1 MSRHVFYEEE
11 GSFKVGTILADND
24 ASLQVESPHGRRSK
38 VKASNVLFRFDAPS
52 IAGFMDAAQKAAAD
66 IDVDF
71 LWQCCAETEFSYET
85 LAREYFG
92 RAPHP
97 GEAAGVLLRL
107 HDAPM
112 YFYKKGRGRYK
123 AAPED
128 ALKAALAGIERK
140 KQQAQIKASYVEQL
154 SASRL
159 PAAFSP
165 VLDRLLYRPDRG
177 SLEWKALEEASDAL
191 KLSPARL
198 IERCGGIPSVH
209 DYHLRRFLFECFP
222 RGPGFPDGIAAC
234 EPPDLPAADVEA
246 FSIDDAATTEIDD
259 ALSLTPLAGGGWRIG
274 VHIAAPALGV
284 APGSPVDAVARER
297 LSTVYYPSG
306 KITMLPDAAI
316 RRYTLSEAQPCPA
329 LSLYI
334 DTSPELDVVAL
345 TNRLE
350 RVPIA
355 ANLRHDALER
365 AFNAESIERGTIDH
379 PRGRELNV
387 LRSFASRRAHE
398 RRGGEAEATLRP
410 EFSFRVEGDRVSI
423 VRRPRGTPIDT
434 LVSEMMIFTN
444 REWGRQLASSETA
457 AIYRVQGSGKVRMST
472 VPSGH
477 EGLGVE
483 QYVWAS
489 SPLRR
494 YVDLINQRQIIALV
508 RGETPPLKPGD
519 EVLLSAMRDFEA
531 AYEAY
536 AEFQRTMERYWS
548 LRWIDQ
554 EHRTTL
560 SGRVIRENLV
570 RLDELPLVL
579 RVPSLPSLE
588 AGAGVELAVTDIDF
602 LDLLLRCEFRS
613 RVEPSKDPVA
623 GAAQSAISL

>member
-246 FSIDDAATTEIDD
+246 FSI
-259 ALSLTPLAGGGWRIG
+259 
-274 VHIAAPALGV
+274 
-284 APGSPVDAVARER
+284 
-297 LSTVYYPSG
+297 
-306 KITMLPDAAI
+306 
-316 RRYTLSEAQPCPA
+316 
-329 LSLYI
+329 
-334 DTSPELDVVAL
+334 
-345 TNRLE
+345 
-350 RVPIA
+350 
-355 ANLRHDALER
+355 
-365 AFNAESIERGTIDH
+365 
-379 PRGRELNV
+379 
-387 LRSFASRRAHE
+387 
-398 RRGGEAEATLRP
+398 
-410 EFSFRVEGDRVSI
+410 
-423 VRRPRGTPIDT
+423 
-434 LVSEMMIFTN
+434 
-444 REWGRQLASSETA
+444 
-457 AIYRVQGSGKVRMST
+457 
-472 VPSGH
+472 
-477 EGLGVE
+477 
-483 QYVWAS
+483 
-489 SPLRR
+489 
-494 YVDLINQRQIIALV
+494 
-508 RGETPPLKPGD
+508 
-519 EVLLSAMRDFEA
+519 
-531 AYEAY
+531 
-536 AEFQRTMERYWS
+536 
-548 LRWIDQ
+548 
-554 EHRTTL
+554 
-560 SGRVIRENLV
+560 
-570 RLDELPLVL
+570 
-579 RVPSLPSLE
+579 
-588 AGAGVELAVTDIDF
+588 
-602 LDLLLRCEFRS
+602 
-613 RVEPSKDPVA
+613 
-623 GAAQSAISL
+623 